1 MRFTVYALVLITSRG
16 LSNNNKKRYGAPRA
30 PHICL
35 RTMQNEKDLEIGLQK
50 EKTESVES
58 AKAEKIADK
67 KRKLKKISKIALISI
82 GGLLLAAVLAYVAL
96 YWVIPLL
103 NNSGYEDWQFFEP
116 DYDKNI
122 FEDEVYMN
130 MRRGI
135 KYKRG
140 GSEIVLS
147 EENVDEQHVTAR
159 FFYDYLNCIIEGDYE
174 SYPNFYTER
183 CKNDRNFNCPE
194 KFTMQALYDIRVA
207 LEFEPEVNDG
217 VVTEIYTVE
226 YRIYQNNGTYRRDI
240 LPDETR
246 RRVFEV
252 VIDGEDVKINSI
264 TYQETI
270 KDESE

>member
-1 MRFTVYALVLITSRG
+1 MQ
-16 LSNNNKKRYGAPRA
+16 KKKD
-30 PHICL
+30 
-35 RTMQNEKDLEIGLQK
+35 QEKDLQK
-50 EKTESVES
+50 ENLKSAS
-58 AKAEKIADK
+58 AKNERVADK
-67 KRKLKKISKIALISI
+67 KRKLKKISKIALISA
-82 GGLLLAAVLAYVAL
+82 GALLLAATLAYVTL
-96 YWVIPLL
+96 YWIIPAF
-103 NNSGYEDWQFFEP
+103 NDSGYEDWQFYEP

-130 MRRGI
+130 MRRDI

-140 GSEIVLS
+140 STEIVLS
-147 EENVDEQHVTAR
+147 EGNVDDQYVTAR

-174 SYPNFYTER
+174 NYPNFYTEN
-183 CKNDRNFNCPE
+183 CLNDRNFNCPE

-207 LEFEPEVNDG
+207 LEFEPEVNGG

-226 YRIYQNNGTYRRDI
+226 YRIYQNNGTYRKDI

-252 VIDGEDVKINSI
+252 VIDGEEVKINSI

-270 KDESE
+270 KNESE

>member
-159 FFYDYLNCIIEGDYE
+159 FFYDYINCIIAGDYE
-174 SYPNFYTER
+174 SYPDFYTER